1 MATVAGDIEES
12 DHQVPALVPPFVLL
26 QTRRAAAVRDVVES
40 PNVEGV
46 GSAVGTRSVLLP
58 PTAHASFH
66 SELHLLY
73 DVRSDRT
80 TLPSTRVAAA
90 PCVDGR

>member
-1 MATVAGDIEES
+1 MATVTGDIEES
-12 DHQVPALVPPFVLL
+12 DHQVSALVPPFVLL
-26 QTRRAAAVRDVVES
+26 QTRRAAAMRDLVES
-40 PNVEGV
+40 PNVKGV

-58 PTAHASFH
+58 PPAHASFH

-90 PCVDGR
+90 PRVDCR